1 MNKGLGGDTVR
12 GRRGGWS
19 YDRGGPWLTS
29 GVEPQ
34 KVCVAEREETV
45 ETAQAH

>member
-1 MNKGLGGDTVR
+1 MTEG
-12 GRRGGWS
+12 GRR
-19 YDRGGPWLTS
+19 LTS

>member
-1 MNKGLGGDTVR
+1 MTEG
-12 GRRGGWS
+12 GRR
-19 YDRGGPWLTS
+19 LTS

-34 KVCVAEREETV
+34 KVCVAERAETV